1 MFNELIEKIAVKSP
15 VAVMARGLLENL
27 LSHERINAIFQ
38 QHRRIQRE
46 SPWLFSW
53 VVSLMSVVVCQIR
66 PSVHAAFRKMKNSA
80 PAGLSALYDKIDGIE
95 PQVAEALVRE
105 TATHIKQIL
114 KHVPHHRSEIIPGY
128 HSKIVDGNKIE
139 ATDRRLKV
147 LREQNCLA
155 LRWLSM
161 NPFAGSSLMRFC
173 AKTDML
179 RNVRCFI
186 GSLRSSKPM
195 ICGLLTAIFVAFTC
209 FRASVSV
216 VVFL

>member
-1 MFNELIEKIAVKSP
+1 MDHGFLEHLLCQEK
-15 VAVMARGLLENL
+15 
-27 LSHERINAIFQ
+27 INAIFQ
-38 QHRRIQRE
+38 QHRRIQGE

-53 VVSLMSVVVCQIR
+53 VVLHMRVVCQIR

-139 ATDRRLKV
+139 ATDR
-147 LREQNCLA
+147 
-155 LRWLSM
+155 
-161 NPFAGSSLMRFC
+161 P
-173 AKTDML
+173 AKLFNDYDKRK
-179 RNVRCFI
+179 RNRC
-186 GSLRSSKPM
+186 S
-195 ICGLLTAIFVAFTC
+195 
-209 FRASVSV
+209 
-216 VVFL
+216 